1 MLKFKPV
8 HNRLNKSR
16 SAVIA
21 ASVIAVMSAFSQTSF
36 AQLTGLSNP
45 SIMERA
51 LEEPSTPKSA
61 PPAPITLQEGSAA
74 PEGAE
79 DILFALKGLKI
90 KGGTIF
96 DVSQMLGLDVP
107 VTGSTISVADIYRF
121 ADIITQLYRK
131 EGYALSFA
139 LVPTQEIADGMVVI
153 EVIEGHI
160 VDLEI
165 QERNL
170 SDLVRK
176 HILNAFARFA
186 AKGITRT
193 DDLEMFLLSVND
205 YPGISARG
213 IVAPGDNTGKAS
225 LILEVEQRRDEA
237 SLGYQNYLSESLGRD
252 VFLAEYALFGQW
264 SGRDE
269 ARISLRQAPDPL
281 TYRSATFDYSSYID
295 DTNIEV
301 YFRAS
306 ESKTKPEKGSLADLN
321 FTSSAT
327 SQQLGMRFPLW
338 RQRKSSLY
346 LGAFATVNDS
356 LSKNDT
362 SDLTNDKVRTANI
375 YADYEIE
382 TSSGGTHLLH
392 FELEAGVETF
402 QARANSREGAH
413 LNHGLLRISERYRQ
427 PLLPLEK
434 GQLDATFR
442 LFAQVSLNDKPAFSN
457 AECSFGGRSFGIG
470 MDAGTLSGENCA
482 LASLQFNWQRAITNS
497 DYIPDS
503 LFTLLGRLDAGT
515 VRQTGN
521 LVAGEKRQQEAIS
534 AALGAQFVMDN
545 GLIVNL
551 ERATQLK
558 NEDEPAKEGENTT
571 NISVN
576 MRF

>member
-1 MLKFKPV
+1 MYV
-8 HNRLNKSR
+8 SRLFIHSHK
-16 SAVIA
+16 IA
-21 ASVIAVMSAFSQTSF
+21 QRGLLLAGAAAVMGVSLQPSL

-51 LEEPSTPKSA
+51 LEEPKAPRKA
-61 PPAPITLQEGSAA
+61 PPAPITLQKGSVP
-74 PEGAE
+74 PEGA
-79 DILFALKGLKI
+79 DAIRFTLQGLKI
-90 KGGTIF
+90 RGGTLF
-96 DVSQMLGLDVP
+96 DTNQMLGLDMP
-107 VTGSTISVADIYRF
+107 VTGTNISVADIYNF
-121 ADIITQLYRK
+121 ADMITQLYRE

-139 LVPTQEIADGMVVI
+139 LVPTQEITDGTVTI
-153 EVIEGHI
+153 EIIEGHI
-160 VDLEI
+160 VELEI
-165 QERNL
+165 KERNL

-193 DDLEMFLLSVND
+193 DDLEEFLLSVND

-213 IVAPGDNTGKAS
+213 IVSPGDETGKAN
-225 LILEVEQRRDEA
+225 LILEVEQMRDEA
-237 SLGYQNYLSESLGRD
+237 NFGYQNYLSESLGRD
-252 VFLAEYALFGQW
+252 VFSAEYAMFGQW

-269 ARISLRQAPDPL
+269 ARIALRQAPDPL
-281 TYRSATFDYSSYID
+281 TYRSASFDYSSYID

-306 ESKTKPEKGSLADLN
+306 ESSTKPEKGALADLN

-327 SQQLGMRFPLW
+327 SQQIGLRFPLW
-338 RQRKSSLY
+338 RQRNSSFY
-346 LGAFATVNDS
+346 LGAFATINDS
-356 LSKNDT
+356 LSQNNT
-362 SDLTNDKVRTANI
+362 AVLTNDKVRTANI
-375 YADYEIE
+375 YADYEID
-382 TSSGGTHLLH
+382 SPSGGSHLLH

-402 QARANSREGAH
+402 QARANSRQGAH

-427 PLLPLEK
+427 PLLPFEK

-442 LFAQVSLNDKPAFSN
+442 LFAQVSLNNKPAFSN
-457 AECSFGGRSFGIG
+457 AECSFGGRSFGVG

-482 LASLQFNWQRAITNS
+482 LASLQLNWQRAITGS

-515 VRQTGN
+515 VRQTGT
-521 LVAGEKRQQEAIS
+521 LVVGEERQQEAIS
-534 AALGAQFVMDN
+534 AAMGAQFVMEN

-551 ERATQLK
+551 EQATQLK
-558 NEDEPAKEGENTT
+558 NEDEPGKEGESTT

>member
-1 MLKFKPV
+1 MFKLIDLYKSHKKMQSALML
-8 HNRLNKSR
+8 
-16 SAVIA
+16 AGMA
-21 ASVIAVMSAFSQTSF
+21 AFVGSFSQTSF
-36 AQLTGLSNP
+36 AQITGLSNP
-45 SIMERA
+45 SILERA
-51 LEEPSTPKSA
+51 LEEPKTPRGA
-61 PPAPITLQEGSAA
+61 PPAPITLQEGSVA

-79 DILFALKGLKI
+79 DIRFTLEALKI
-90 KGGTIF
+90 RGGTLF
-96 DVSQMLGLDVP
+96 NTDQLLGLDMP
-107 VTGSTISVADIYRF
+107 VTGTRISVADVYQF
-121 ADIITQLYRK
+121 ADTITQLYRE

-139 LVPTQEIADGMVVI
+139 LVPTQEIADGMVTI

-160 VDLEI
+160 VELEI
-165 QERNL
+165 KESNL
-170 SDLVRK
+170 SNLVRK

-193 DDLEMFLLSVND
+193 VDLEEFLLSVND

-213 IVAPGDNTGKAS
+213 IVAPGDETGKAS

-237 SLGYQNYLSESLGRD
+237 NFGYQNYLSESLGRD
-252 VFLAEYALFGQW
+252 VFSAEYALFGQW

-269 ARISLRQAPDPL
+269 ARIALRQAPDPL
-281 TYRSATFDYSSYID
+281 TYRSASFDYSSYID
-295 DTNIEV
+295 DTNIEL

-306 ESKTKPEKGSLADLN
+306 ESKTKPEKGSLADLG

-327 SQQLGMRFPLW
+327 SQQVGMRFPLW

-346 LGAFATVNDS
+346 LGAFVTVNDS

-362 SDLTNDKVRTANI
+362 ATLTNDKVRTANI
-375 YADYEIE
+375 YADYEIDLP
-382 TSSGGTHLLH
+382 SGGSHLLH

-402 QARANSREGAH
+402 HARANSREGAH

-427 PLLPLEK
+427 PLLPFEK

-442 LFAQVSLNDKPAFSN
+442 LFAQVSLNSKPAFSN
-457 AECSFGGRSFGIG
+457 AECSFGGRSFGVG
-470 MDAGTLSGENCA
+470 MDAGSLSGENCA
-482 LASLQFNWQRAITNS
+482 LASLQLNWQRAITGS
-497 DYIPDS
+497 ELVPDS

-515 VRQTGN
+515 VRQTGT
-521 LVAGEKRQQEAIS
+521 LAAGEERQQEAIS
-534 AALGAQFVMDN
+534 AAMGAQFVMDN

-558 NEDEPAKEGENTT
+558 NEDEPAKEGESTT